1 MSHDSHDSFDDII
14 DIVDIFYNTNKT
26 PVVNKFTPSFVLEEV
41 RDHLLEVVS
50 GLDIM
55 LKQTDEMRLRPDVS
69 VFQYVKDVY
78 PRDSVMY
85 NQNEWVYDVLGHYV
99 SKALLSCQHL
109 VDSRRTLAISGA
121 MRWRWSSEAP
131 LGNLNDRDGDS
142 IRYKTDTY
150 KEGFCF

>member
-1 MSHDSHDSFDDII
+1 MSHDSFDDII

-26 PVVNKFTPSFVLEEV
+26 PVVNKFTPPFVLEEV
-41 RDHLLEVVS
+41 RDRLLQIVS
-50 GLDIM
+50 GLDLM
-55 LKQTDEMRLRPDVS
+55 LRESDEMRIRPDIS
-69 VFQYVKDVY
+69 VFEYVKDVY
-78 PRDSVMY
+78 PKDSELY
-85 NQNEWVYDVLGHYV
+85 NQDKYIYDVLGHYV
-99 SKALLSCQHL
+99 SQALLRCQHL
-109 VDSRRTLAISGA
+109 VDARRTLAISGA